1 MYSGELPKNKKFKVF
16 KNLKFKVLTGLLWWH
31 KPTIS
36 VIRNVEAEGQKGK
49 ASLGNLVRETILK
62 NKWKKEW

>member
-16 KNLKFKVLTGLLWWH
+16 KNLKFKVLTGLLWL
-31 KPTIS
+31 TIS

-49 ASLGNLVRETILK
+49 ASLGNLDRETILK
-62 NKWKKEW
+62 NK